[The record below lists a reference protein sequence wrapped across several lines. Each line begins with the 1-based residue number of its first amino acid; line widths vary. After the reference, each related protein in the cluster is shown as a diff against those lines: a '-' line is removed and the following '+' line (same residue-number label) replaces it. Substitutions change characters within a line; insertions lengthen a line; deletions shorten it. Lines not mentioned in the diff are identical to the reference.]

1 MQATRLAIPDVVLI
15 EPKVFGDARGFFYES
30 FNQRAFNEATGTDY
44 QFVQDNHS
52 RSSQG
57 VLRGLH
63 YQIQQAQGKL
73 VRVVQGAVFDVA
85 VDIRKSSPTFG
96 QWVGAELSADNHR
109 QLWVPPGFAH
119 GFVVLSD
126 TAEFLYKTTDYY
138 APQHERC
145 IAWND
150 PALAIDWQFA
160 GEPRLSAKDAQGL
173 SLAQAEVFAC
183 QGQRAARFCRP
194 QHIHCLAVVN
204 RRCAD

>member
-1 MQATRLAIPDVVLI
+1 MQITRLAIPDVILI
-15 EPKVFGDARGFFYES
+15 EPKVFSDARGFFFES
-30 FNQRAFNEATGTDY
+30 FNQRAFNAATGTDY

-173 SLAQAEVFAC
+173 SLAQAEVFA
-183 QGQRAARFCRP
+183 
-194 QHIHCLAVVN
+194 
-204 RRCAD
+204 